1 MSLEIIPI
9 GGFSEIGRN
18 CAALKVDDEIIIFD
32 MGLHME
38 KYIEHTD
45 SRDLVDMSVNTLMDI
60 GAVPDIRILE
70 GMKEKVVAIC
80 IGHAHLDHLGAA
92 VFLSNEFDCPIFG
105 SPFTMEVFNAMVR
118 DQKID
123 VKNELVQLKVN
134 SKFKLSKNLEIEFIN
149 VTHSTPETVLIAVHS
164 KYGTIVYANDFKM
177 DDNPT
182 LGKKT
187 NIKRLKEM
195 DIKALIVDC
204 LYSTTPSKTPS
215 ESIAKDML
223 KDVLLNSNTKNKNIF
238 VTTFSSHIARL
249 KTIKDIGKKL
259 GRKVVF
265 LGRSLAKYSYAAEDA
280 NITTFDDVTIVKYS
294 GKVKKFLS
302 KLKNTTKY
310 LFVVTGHQGE
320 SKAVLSKII
329 DEKYFHFKPGD
340 MIVFSCAVIPVEKN
354 IQDRKILEDKLKQKH
369 LQIYDEIHVSGH
381 TALEDQRY
389 FFGITKP
396 EHIIPMHGDL
406 KRMEAM
412 KKMALEEG
420 WTKKKIHLLKNN
432 EKVILS

>member
-18 CAALKVDDEIIIFD
+18 CAALKVDDEIVIFD

-45 SRDLVDMSVNTLMDI
+45 SRDLVDMSVETLMDI
-60 GAVPDIRILE
+60 GAVPDIRVLKE
-70 GMKEKVVAIC
+70 MKEKVVAIC

-92 VFLSNEFDCPIFG
+92 VFLSNEFDCPVIG
-105 SPFTMEVFNAMVR
+105 SPFTMAVFDAMVK
-118 DQKID
+118 DQRID
-123 VKNELVQLKVN
+123 VENELIQLKVN
-134 SKFKLSKNLEIEFIN
+134 SKYKLSKNLELEFLN
-149 VTHSTPETVLIAVHS
+149 ATHSTPETVLMAIHS
-164 KYGTIVYANDFKM
+164 KYGTVVYANDFKL
-177 DDNPT
+177 DYNPT
-182 LGKKT
+182 LGQKT

-215 ESIAKDML
+215 ESVAKDML
-223 KDVLLNSNTKNKNIF
+223 KDVLLNYDTKNKNIF

-249 KTIKDIGKKL
+249 KTIKEIGKKL

-280 NITTFDDVTIVKYS
+280 NITKFDDVTIVKYS
-294 GKVKKFLS
+294 GKVKKFFL

-329 DEKYFHFKPGD
+329 DEKYFNFKSGD
-340 MIVFSCAVIPVEKN
+340 IIVFSCGVIPVKKN
-354 IQDRKILEDKLKQKH
+354 VSDRKILEQKLKQKH
-369 LQIYDEIHVSGH
+369 LKIFNNIHVSGH
-381 TALEDQRY
+381 AFLEDQRY
-389 FFGITKP
+389 LFGIAKP
-396 EHIIPMHGDL
+396 EHIIPVHGDQ

-420 WTKKKIHLLKNN
+420 WNKKNIHMLKNK